1 MELVTPAIGLI
12 FWTTVVFTLLTLL
25 LKKFAWKPILNAV
38 EERNESIKKAL
49 NAAEKAREEMSE
61 LTSNNE
67 KIILEAKKE
76 RDSLIKEAN
85 ELKNKIISEA
95 KEKASTEAERIT
107 TLAKEQINN
116 EKMKALVELKNHV
129 ADISI
134 EMAEKILKNKLEDKG
149 QQEKFIQDA
158 IKSKP

>member
-49 NAAEKAREEMSE
+49 SAAEKAREEMSE

-76 RDSLIKEAN
+76 RDGLIKEAN

-95 KEKASTEAERIT
+95 KEKASIEAERIT
-107 TLAKEQINN
+107 TTAKEQINN

-149 QQEKFIQDA
+149 QQEKLIQDA
-158 IKSKP
+158 IKSKS